1 MNFYEKLKHA
11 AQLNRSLVCV
21 GLDPDLKKLPPCLAG
36 KKNPIFEFNKAIVDA
51 TRDWV
56 CCYKPQVAYY
66 AGQGADAEL
75 AMTIDYI
82 HEHLPKDA
90 RILVPGCGNSA
101 ISADMYNDGYHNL
114 VNIDFSPVV
123 IEQMQRRYQDL
134 SDMSWLVMDIKHMS
148 FADGEFDFVLD
159 KGTLDA
165 LTCGEDTEAAMF
177 TACCE
182 YVRVLKP
189 GGVAFIISFGQ
200 AADRL
205 DYFDPKQEHPWAFE
219 GFDLLSREFAPHSHY
234 HVFKLKKPN

>member
-1 MNFYEKLKHA
+1 MRRRPEKE
-11 AQLNRSLVCV
+11 
-21 GLDPDLKKLPPCLAG
+21 LDFSQQEYWDQKYAEKDT
-36 KKNPIFEFNKAIVDA
+36 IFEWLEN
-51 TRDWV
+51 
-56 CCYKPQVAYY
+56 YS
-66 AGQGADAEL
+66 EL
-75 AMTIDYI
+75 RDYI

-123 IEQMQRRYQDL
+123 IDQMQRRYQDL
-134 SDMSWLVMDIKHMS
+134 TEMSWLVMDIKKMS